1 MRTMVKAKL
10 HDARVTMCDLDY
22 EGSISID
29 SELLREADLWPYEFV
44 QVTNYANGVLWR
56 TYVIAAPPGSGTLGL
71 NGPPAR
77 LFRPGDRVTVLGF
90 AHLPDAEARCLRPRV
105 VFFDHSGPVPNR
117 IETVR
122 VDRVD
127 VLLTGIGIEAAAGAK
142 TPGSGAV

>member
-22 EGSISID
+22 EGSIAID
-29 SELLREADLWPYEFV
+29 SEILRAADIWPYELV

-56 TYVIAAPPGSGTLGL
+56 TYAIAAAPGSGTLGL

-90 AHLPDAEARCLRPRV
+90 AHLDDVEAHSLRPRV
-105 VFFDHSGPVPNR
+105 VFFDQSGPGPNR

-127 VLLTGIGIEAAAGAK
+127 ALLDHLGRPEV
-142 TPGSGAV
+142 GSEGPSGSART

>member
-10 HDARVTMCDLDY
+10 HDARVTLCDLDY

-29 SELLREADLWPYEFV
+29 AEILREADIWPYELV

-56 TYVIAAPPGSGTLGL
+56 TYAIAAPPGSGTLGL

-90 AHLPDAEARCLRPRV
+90 TSLPDAEARALRARV
-105 VFFDHSGPVPNR
+105 VFFDQSGPVANR

-127 VLLTGIGIEAAAGAK
+127 TLLAAMTTDVG
-142 TPGSGAV
+142 TLER